1 MRVMALL
8 PQHNLS
14 AARAYALR
22 YEKLGVDGL
31 KTSELSHDP
40 FLPLAAVANATDRV
54 ELATGIAIAF
64 ARSPMVVAMMANDLQ
79 SSSNGRFVLGL
90 GSQVKGHNE
99 RRFSVPWS
107 APAPRMREYVASLRA
122 IWRCWEKGEKLN
134 FRGDHYQFD
143 LMTPVFS
150 PNPSGKSMVPVTLA
164 AVGPA
169 MIRLAARIADGVR
182 LHSFCT
188 GKYMRDVLLPEL
200 ETGWKASG
208 MARENFEVVGGGYVI
223 TGPDEETV
231 AQQFKWVR
239 ERLAFYGSTRTYLPV
254 WAAHG
259 EQELGL
265 KLHSMS
271 KEGKWGEMAH
281 ELSDDHVN
289 LFVAAATHKDLVRS
303 IRERYDGVSDTI
315 YINQIPGVDPEI
327 PADLIEEIKNIPVAF
342 KGFKNRFND

>member
-1 MRVMALL
+1 MRVIALL
-8 PQHNLS
+8 PQHSLS
-14 AARAYALR
+14 AAREYALR
-22 YEKLGVDGL
+22 YEELGVDGL

-40 FLPLAAVANATDRV
+40 FLPLAAVSNATNRV

-107 APAPRMREYVASLRA
+107 APAPRMREYISSLRA

-134 FRGDHYQFD
+134 FHGDHYQFD

-150 PNPSGKSMVPVTLA
+150 PNLSGKSMVPVTLA

-188 GKYMRDVLLPEL
+188 GKYMRDILLPEL
-200 ETGWKASG
+200 EKGWKASG

-231 AQQFKWVR
+231 ARQFEWVR
-239 ERLAFYGSTRTYLPV
+239 GRLAFYGSTRTYLPV

-271 KEGKWGEMAH
+271 KEGKWKDMTR

-289 LFVAAATHKDLVRS
+289 LFVAAATHKDIIRS

-315 YINQIPGVDPEI
+315 YINQIPGVDPKI
-327 PADLIEEIKNIPVAF
+327 PADLLEEIKKIPAVF
-342 KGFKNRFND
+342 KGFRNRFND